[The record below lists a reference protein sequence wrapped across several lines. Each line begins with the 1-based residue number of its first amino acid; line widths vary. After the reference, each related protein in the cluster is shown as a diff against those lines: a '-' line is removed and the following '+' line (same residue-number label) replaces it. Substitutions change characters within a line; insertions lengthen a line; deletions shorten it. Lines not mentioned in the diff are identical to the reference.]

1 MWIRP
6 SNSIGSKRLKSSQI
20 PRPWRDAADRIG
32 AGEQKKRRRTGR
44 RQKQQ
49 YKDMEKYLQNNEA
62 KVLAGLL
69 LELQEEN
76 PEYRVSIE
84 KEKSRWDGQQVM
96 NVTVRDK
103 AYNKLTEQ
111 SYIIENP
118 ITANDAFTLLKER
131 IKAAK
136 ETEE

>member
-1 MWIRP
+1 
-6 SNSIGSKRLKSSQI
+6 
-20 PRPWRDAADRIG
+20 
-32 AGEQKKRRRTGR
+32 
-44 RQKQQ
+44 
-49 YKDMEKYLQNNEA
+49 MEKYLQNNEA

-96 NVTVRDK
+96 NVTVRDRD
-103 AYNKLTEQ
+103 YNKLTEQ
-111 SYIIENP
+111 RYIVENP

-131 IKAAK
+131 IKAPK
-136 ETEE
+136 ETEK

>member
-1 MWIRP
+1 
-6 SNSIGSKRLKSSQI
+6 
-20 PRPWRDAADRIG
+20 
-32 AGEQKKRRRTGR
+32 
-44 RQKQQ
+44 
-49 YKDMEKYLQNNEA
+49 MEKYLQNNEA

-69 LELQEEN
+69 FELQEEN

-96 NVTVRDK
+96 NITVRDK
-103 AYNKLTEQ
+103 DYNKLMEQ

-118 ITANDAFTLLKER
+118 ITANDAFTLLKEE

-136 ETEE
+136 EAEE

>member
-1 MWIRP
+1 M
-6 SNSIGSKRLKSSQI
+6 NNK
-20 PRPWRDAADRIG
+20 
-32 AGEQKKRRRTGR
+32 
-44 RQKQQ
+44 Q

-69 LELQEEN
+69 FELQEEN

-96 NVTVRDK
+96 NITVRDK
-103 AYNKLTEQ
+103 DYNKLTEQ

-118 ITANDAFTLLKER
+118 ITANNAFTLLKDK

-136 ETEE
+136 EAEE

>member
-1 MWIRP
+1 
-6 SNSIGSKRLKSSQI
+6 
-20 PRPWRDAADRIG
+20 
-32 AGEQKKRRRTGR
+32 
-44 RQKQQ
+44 
-49 YKDMEKYLQNNEA
+49 MEKYLQNNEA

-131 IKAAK
+131 IKVAK

>member
-6 SNSIGSKRLKSSQI
+6 SNSSGSKRLKSSQI

-32 AGEQKKRRRTGR
+32 AGEQKEKTPQGATP
-44 RQKQQ
+44 KQQ

-96 NVTVRDK
+96 NVTVRDRD
-103 AYNKLTEQ
+103 YNKLTEQ
-111 SYIIENP
+111 RYIVENP

-131 IKAAK
+131 IKAPK
-136 ETEE
+136 ETEK

>member
-1 MWIRP
+1 
-6 SNSIGSKRLKSSQI
+6 
-20 PRPWRDAADRIG
+20 
-32 AGEQKKRRRTGR
+32 
-44 RQKQQ
+44 
-49 YKDMEKYLQNNEA
+49 MEKYLQNNEA

-84 KEKSRWDGQQVM
+84 KETSRWDGQQVM
-96 NVTVRDK
+96 NITVRDK
-103 AYNKLTEQ
+103 DYNKLTEQ

-118 ITANDAFTLLKER
+118 ITANDAFTLLKEE
-131 IKAAK
+131 IEAAK